1 MLKKQGLLFIQS
13 AICNLQSKIFCQGRR
28 KSLDWHSQRGL
39 SFLQLGKREL
49 QRLCYL
55 GLSLPRLIGLP
66 RSKPKPA
73 CASRKKRRQMEIR
86 IEFAKVTEFA
96 V

>member
-1 MLKKQGLLFIQS
+1 MLLAAATIIAISVAMIQVS
-13 AICNLQSKIFCQGRR
+13 QGRR

-39 SFLQLGKREL
+39 SFLQLGLREL

-86 IEFAKVTEFA
+86 IEFAKVTEKA
-96 V
+96 I